1 MKRYIVEAYRPD
13 VYMIKAHNAEQAKH
27 KAVARWQK
35 AHHKPRLEPK
45 VEIVTEAR
53 IGLGFWDSV
62 DAAIDDYKERVF

>member
-13 VYMIKAHNAEQAKH
+13 VYMIKAENTKEAVQ
-27 KAVARWQK
+27 KAVARWQR

-53 IGLGFWDSV
+53 IDPGFWDSIDV
-62 DAAIDDYKERVF
+62 AIDDYKERTL